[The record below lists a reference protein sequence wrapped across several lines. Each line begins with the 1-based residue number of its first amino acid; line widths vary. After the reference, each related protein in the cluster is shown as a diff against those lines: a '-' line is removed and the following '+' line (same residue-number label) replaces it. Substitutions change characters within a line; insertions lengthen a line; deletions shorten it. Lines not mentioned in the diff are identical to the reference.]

1 MIAEFKRA
9 FKATPATSAL
19 VAFMVVVYLWE
30 ALIAQSFTISSR
42 VLYETGAQFGPI
54 FLHYG
59 EWWRLLTAGFLHVTA
74 SHLIFNMITLYF
86 IGRLL
91 ELEIG
96 PWRFLILFLTTV
108 ISGNLMSLAFGAMN
122 VISAGASGGVFGLFG
137 AIVRLGLMDKR
148 RAYWRSQAKL
158 MTAFVLL
165 SVISALFTPGI
176 DLAAHIGGLIGGF
189 LIVPV
194 FISGFHYSGLF
205 KIGGGRR
212 ALALLMYVALIATL
226 VGIAL
231 LRK

>member
-30 ALIAQSFTISSR
+30 AMLAQSFNISIR
-42 VLYETGAQFGPI
+42 VLHETGAQLGPAI
-54 FLHYG
+54 LHHG

-96 PWRFLILFLTTV
+96 HWRFLILFLATV
-108 ISGNLMSLAFGAMN
+108 ISGNLMSLAFGTMN
-122 VISAGASGGVFGLFG
+122 AISAGASGGVFGLLG
-137 AIVRLGLMDKR
+137 AIVRLGMMDKR

-176 DLAAHIGGLIGGF
+176 DLAAHIGGLVGGF

-205 KIGGGRR
+205 KIGVGRR
-212 ALALLMYVALIATL
+212 LLALLVYLLLIAVLFGIATL
-226 VGIAL
+226 RI
-231 LRK
+231 

>member
-30 ALIAQSFTISSR
+30 AMLAQSFNISIR
-42 VLYETGAQFGPI
+42 VLHETGAQLGPAI
-54 FLHYG
+54 LHHG

-74 SHLIFNMITLYF
+74 SHLVFNMITLYF

-96 PWRFLILFLTTV
+96 HWRFLILFLATV
-108 ISGNLMSLAFGAMN
+108 ISGNLMSLAFGTMN
-122 VISAGASGGVFGLFG
+122 AISAGASGGVFGLLG
-137 AIVRLGLMDKR
+137 AIVRLGMMDKR

-176 DLAAHIGGLIGGF
+176 DLAAHIGGLVGGF

-205 KIGGGRR
+205 KIGVGRR
-212 ALALLMYVALIATL
+212 LLALLVYLLLIAVLFGIATL
-226 VGIAL
+226 RI
-231 LRK
+231 

>member
-1 MIAEFKRA
+1 
-9 FKATPATSAL
+9 
-19 VAFMVVVYLWE
+19 
-30 ALIAQSFTISSR
+30 
-42 VLYETGAQFGPI
+42 
-54 FLHYG
+54 
-59 EWWRLLTAGFLHVTA
+59 
-74 SHLIFNMITLYF
+74 MITLYF

-96 PWRFLILFLTTV
+96 HWRFLILFLATV

-176 DLAAHIGGLIGGF
+176 DLAAHIGGLVGGF

-194 FISGFHYSGLF
+194 LISGFHYSGLF
-205 KIGGGRR
+205 KIGGVRR
-212 ALALLMYVALIATL
+212 ALALLVYLVLIAVL

>member
-30 ALIAQSFTISSR
+30 AMLAQSFNISIR
-42 VLYETGAQFGPI
+42 VLHETGAQLGPAI
-54 FLHYG
+54 LHHG

-74 SHLIFNMITLYF
+74 SHLVFNMITLYF

-96 PWRFLILFLTTV
+96 HWRFLILFLATV
-108 ISGNLMSLAFGAMN
+108 ISGNLMSLAFGTMN
-122 VISAGASGGVFGLFG
+122 AISAGASGGVFGLLG
-137 AIVRLGLMDKR
+137 AIVRLGMMDKR

-176 DLAAHIGGLIGGF
+176 DLAAHIGGLVGGF

-205 KIGGGRR
+205 KIGVGRR
-212 ALALLMYVALIATL
+212 LLALLVYLLLIAVL
-226 VGIAL
+226 VGIAT
-231 LRK
+231 LRI

>member
-30 ALIAQSFTISSR
+30 AMLAQSFNIRIR
-42 VLYETGAQFGPI
+42 VLHETGAQLGPAI
-54 FLHYG
+54 LHHG

-74 SHLIFNMITLYF
+74 SHLVFNMITLYF

-96 PWRFLILFLTTV
+96 HWRFLILFLATV
-108 ISGNLMSLAFGAMN
+108 ISGNLMSLAFGTMN
-122 VISAGASGGVFGLFG
+122 AISAGASGGVFGLLG
-137 AIVRLGLMDKR
+137 AIVRLGMMDKR

-176 DLAAHIGGLIGGF
+176 DLAAHIGGLVGGF

-205 KIGGGRR
+205 KIGVGRR
-212 ALALLMYVALIATL
+212 LLALLVYLLLIAVL
-226 VGIAL
+226 VGIAT
-231 LRK
+231 LRI

>member
-30 ALIAQSFTISSR
+30 AMLAQSFNISIR
-42 VLYETGAQFGPI
+42 VLHETGAQLGPAI
-54 FLHYG
+54 LHHG

-74 SHLIFNMITLYF
+74 SHLVFNMITLYF

-96 PWRFLILFLTTV
+96 HWRFLILFLATV

-122 VISAGASGGVFGLFG
+122 VISAGASGGVFGLLG
-137 AIVRLGLMDKR
+137 AIVRLGMMDKR

-176 DLAAHIGGLIGGF
+176 DLAAHIGGLVGGF

-205 KIGGGRR
+205 KIGVGRR
-212 ALALLMYVALIATL
+212 LLALLVYLLLIAVLFGIATL
-226 VGIAL
+226 RI
-231 LRK
+231 

>member
-30 ALIAQSFTISSR
+30 AMLAQSFNISIR
-42 VLYETGAQFGPI
+42 VLHETGAQLGPAI
-54 FLHYG
+54 LHHG

-74 SHLIFNMITLYF
+74 SHLVFNMITLYF

-96 PWRFLILFLTTV
+96 HWRFLILFLATV
-108 ISGNLMSLAFGAMN
+108 ISGNLTSLAFGTMN
-122 VISAGASGGVFGLFG
+122 AISAGASGGVFGLLG
-137 AIVRLGLMDKR
+137 AIVRLGMMDKR

-176 DLAAHIGGLIGGF
+176 DLAAHIGGLVGGF

-205 KIGGGRR
+205 KIGVGRR
-212 ALALLMYVALIATL
+212 LLALLVYLLLIAVL
-226 VGIAL
+226 VGIAT
-231 LRK
+231 LRI

>member
-30 ALIAQSFTISSR
+30 AMLAQSFNISIR
-42 VLYETGAQFGPI
+42 VLHETGAQLGPAI
-54 FLHYG
+54 LHHG

-74 SHLIFNMITLYF
+74 SHLVFDMIALYF

-96 PWRFLILFLTTV
+96 HWRFLILFLATV
-108 ISGNLMSLAFGAMN
+108 ISGNLMSLAFGTMN
-122 VISAGASGGVFGLFG
+122 AISAGASGGVFGLLG
-137 AIVRLGLMDKR
+137 AIVRLGMMDKR

-176 DLAAHIGGLIGGF
+176 DLAAHIGGLVGGF

-205 KIGGGRR
+205 KIGVGRR
-212 ALALLMYVALIATL
+212 LLALLVYLLLIAVL
-226 VGIAL
+226 VGIAT
-231 LRK
+231 LRI